1 MATLKQLRTF
11 VAVAETHKMSE
22 AAKRL
27 YLSQPTVS
35 QIISELEKEYETTLF
50 KRYPKQ
56 LELTVTG
63 KLFWE
68 RALTVLNSYETL
80 NQSMKNASIIRPL
93 RVGATL
99 TIGDTMISELIEEL
113 TVRHPDISCSV
124 YIENTKILEQ
134 RLIHNELDIAF
145 VEGIILNDKIYT
157 EPLMEDELTLIFSK
171 THPFAQKETIT
182 AKDLTN
188 GEFIL
193 REVGSGTRS
202 IFETLMQ
209 NNHIPYR
216 VKWESYSSTAILDA
230 VTRNLGL
237 GVISTR
243 YIKNSDRPDL
253 LSAYPMKD
261 MPMNRFFYLCHNK
274 HQPFNSQM
282 ADFKETVRSMK

>member
-11 VAVAETHKMSE
+11 IAVAETCNMSK

-50 KRYPKQ
+50 KRYPKR

-63 KLFWE
+63 NLFLE

-80 NQSMKNASIIRPL
+80 NQSMKNASSLRPL

-99 TIGDTMISELIEEL
+99 TIGDTMISELIEKL
-113 TVRHPDISCSV
+113 SYKHPDISCTV

-134 RLIHNELDIAF
+134 RLIHNELDIAL

-157 EPLMEDELTLIFSK
+157 EPIMEDELTLIFSK
-171 THPFAQKETIT
+171 EHPFAQKDSLT

-193 REVGSGTRS
+193 REMGSGTRS

-209 NNHIPYR
+209 NGQIPYR
-216 VKWESYSSTAILDA
+216 IKWESYSSTAILDA
-230 VTRNLGL
+230 VSRNLGL

-243 YIKNSDRPDL
+243 YVRDASVLIF
-253 LSAYPMKD
+253 YP
-261 MPMNRFFYLCHNK
+261 PVH
-274 HQPFNSQM
+274 
-282 ADFKETVRSMK
+282 